1 MKKIY
6 ILFSLLILS
15 VAASAQCS
23 DLFFSEYS
31 EGSSNHKYLEIYN
44 PTSSSIDLSGYSIY
58 MINNGGTSNDV
69 ALTLSGT
76 LEAYDVYVLSTDQ
89 ADSAAIQDNAD
100 ITFSYNSVTHFNGDD
115 ALCLIKGTDTI
126 DVIGER
132 WVDPGSSWTVGSG
145 NTANHTLVRKS
156 HITGGQTDWT
166 IGATEWDVYPQN
178 TWDYIGSHR
187 SICAGLRNGDFETAD
202 DGYRIHWR
210 NDDIKINGAT
220 NVLQITSSPVHSG
233 AKAAKFPSA
242 GDRIAYQAV
251 TVKAATSYTLKFWYT
266 IKTTPSGS
274 LTVSILDGEPAD
286 ASEVSTKTFTS
297 ITVADQTSDNDFVQD
312 SIVFTSMS
320 DLLAIHIGNTGA
332 ESRIDDIELYETPAS
347 PTEPMTAAPTPT
359 AEASKVTSIYS
370 GSYSDVAGTNF
381 YPNWGQST
389 QKEDFII
396 GTDTM
401 IKYSNLNYQGVEFTT
416 QDVSNRE
423 FLHMDIWTP
432 TSFDLDI
439 YCISQTP
446 QAENKVVKT
455 LAAGEWNSIDID
467 LAEYTSQGLSIASLY
482 QFKFDDLARTG
493 STIFLDNVYFY
504 TEADPA
510 PMTSAPSPAPVQR
523 DVVSIYSN
531 AYSNVAGTDFFP
543 NWGQSTQKEDFI
555 IGTDTMIKYSNLNYQ
570 GIQFSAQDVTNM
582 ETLHMDI
589 WSATSYDLDIYCI
602 SQTPQAENKVV
613 KTLAAGE
620 WNSIDIPLSDFT
632 SQGLSVASL
641 YQFKFDDLSRSG
653 STIFLDNVYFW
664 KNPTYTVADI
674 ADVIML
680 DADLAATNKGELYE
694 ITGIV
699 YGVDLDGNA
708 GLSFTLIDATAGIN
722 IYNFADVNDY
732 VVTEGDDIT
741 VRGKI
746 DFYNGL
752 LELFPDSIRVN
763 SAGNTLK
770 DPIDVAAPS
779 EATESNFIR
788 LEKVWI
794 TNDTTTVWP
803 NNGNVE
809 LTNEAKDTFQIR
821 IDKDIPGI
829 VGQPVSF
836 DTMTIVGLGG
846 QFDATAP
853 YNSGYQIFPR
863 GLADITEW
871 VDRSSIN
878 DLSVVARVYPNPASN
893 NLTVVGSE
901 NWNNYEV
908 YNLLGSKVAEG
919 TLYNNNLSISALV
932 EGSYILKL
940 HNAEKEGVAKFI
952 VNK

>member
-1 MKKIY
+1 MKKFY
-6 ILFSLLILS
+6 ILFSLIILS
-15 VAASAQCS
+15 VAASAQCTE
-23 DLFFSEYS
+23 LYFSEYA
-31 EGSSNHKYLEIYN
+31 EGSSNNKYLEIYN
-44 PTSSSIDLSGYSIY
+44 PTSADVDLSAYSVF
-58 MINNGGTSNDV
+58 MINNGGSNATSNKTFQ
-69 ALTLSGT
+69 LYGTLSVGEVFVICT
-76 LEAYDVYVLSTDQ
+76 NQSN
-89 ADSAAIQDNAD
+89 AAILAKAD
-100 ITFSYNSVTHFNGDD
+100 TALAFPSVVHFNGDD
-115 ALCLIKGTDTI
+115 GICLLKGTDTV
-126 DVIGER
+126 DVIGVR
-132 WVDPGSSWTVGSG
+132 WVDPGTNWPVGSG
-145 NTANHTLVRKS
+145 STLDYTLVRKFS
-156 HITGGQTDWT
+156 VTEGQLNWT
-166 IGATEWDVYPQN
+166 VGATEWDVYAKDE
-178 TWDYIGSHR
+178 WSY
-187 SICAGLRNGDFETAD
+187 AGAHSSTCGP
-202 DGYRIHWR
+202 
-210 NDDIKINGAT
+210 AT
-220 NVLQITSSPVHSG
+220 EPSSPATDPTVD
-233 AKAAKFPSA
+233 AAKV
-242 GDRIAYQAV
+242 I
-251 TVKAATSYTLKFWYT
+251 
-266 IKTTPSGS
+266 
-274 LTVSILDGEPAD
+274 
-286 ASEVSTKTFTS
+286 
-297 ITVADQTSDNDFVQD
+297 
-312 SIVFTSMS
+312 
-320 DLLAIHIGNTGA
+320 
-332 ESRIDDIELYETPAS
+332 
-347 PTEPMTAAPTPT
+347 
-359 AEASKVTSIYS
+359 SIYS
-370 GSYSDVAGTNF
+370 ETYNNVSGTNF

-389 QKEDFII
+389 GYSVFEI
-396 GTDTM
+396 GSDSM
-401 IKYSNLNYQGVEFTT
+401 IKYNNLNYQGIEFGS
-416 QDVSNRE
+416 DVNASTME
-423 FLHMDIWTP
+423 FLHLDVWTADLSNLEIYP
-432 TSFDLDI
+432 ISRSTGERKVTSAL
-439 YCISQTP
+439 S
-446 QAENKVVKT
+446 
-455 LAAGEWNSIDID
+455 AGEWTSIDID
-467 LAEYTSQGLSIASLY
+467 LADYTSQSLSVADLF
-482 QFKFDDLARTG
+482 QFKFVDPNG
-493 STIFLDNVYFY
+493 NSGTIFLDNIYFY
-504 TEADPA
+504 KSSEPAPTTAAADPTA
-510 PMTSAPSPAPVQR
+510 AAK
-523 DVVSIYSN
+523 DVISLF
-531 AYSNVAGTDFFP
+531 SNVYTDVTV
-543 NWGQSTQKEDFI
+543 NTWRTGWSAASLAEIK
-555 IGTDTMIKYSNLNYQ
+555 IGTNDVKQYSNLDFVGVEAVGANS
-570 GIQFSAQDVTNM
+570 INASTM
-582 ETLHMDI
+582 EYFTFDA
-589 WSATSYDLDIYCI
+589 W
-602 SQTPQAENKVV
+602 TPQGTTYRV
-613 KTLAAGE
+613 KLVDFGADNAYGGGDDKEHEIAFTNQALE
-620 WNSIDIPLSDFT
+620 SWNNHKIMLSDFT
-632 SQGLSVASL
+632 SLTTKSNISQIIFSAVPI
-641 YQFKFDDLSRSG
+641 G
-653 STIFLDNVYFW
+653 STTLYLDNIYFS

-694 ITGIV
+694 LTGIV

-863 GLADITEW
+863 GLADITQW
-871 VDRSSIN
+871 IPIMSIT

-940 HNAEKEGVAKFI
+940 HNAEKEGIAKFI

>member
-1 MKKIY
+1 MKKFYTLI
-6 ILFSLLILS
+6 SLVILS
-15 VAASAQCS
+15 VAASAQCTE
-23 DLFFSEYS
+23 LYFSEYS
-31 EGSSNHKYLEIYN
+31 EGSSNNKYLEIYN
-44 PTSSSIDLSGYSIY
+44 PTSSAVDLSTYSVF
-58 MINNGGTSNDV
+58 MINNGGSN
-69 ALTLSGT
+69 AGNNKTFQLYGS
-76 LEAYDVYVLSTDQ
+76 LEVGGVFVICTDQ
-89 ADSAAIQDNAD
+89 SNASILAVADTAL
-100 ITFSYNSVTHFNGDD
+100 SYPSVSHFNGDD
-115 ALCLIKGTDTI
+115 GVCLLNGTDTI
-126 DVIGER
+126 DVIGVR
-132 WVDPGSSWTVGSG
+132 WVDPGTNWAVGSG
-145 NTANHTLVRKS
+145 STLNNTLVRKFS
-156 HITGGQTDWT
+156 VSQGQLDWAV
-166 IGATEWDVYPQN
+166 GATEWDVYAIDE
-178 TWDYIGSHR
+178 WSY
-187 SICAGLRNGDFETAD
+187 AGAHSSTCGPATEPSSA
-202 DGYRIHWR
+202 
-210 NDDIKINGAT
+210 AT
-220 NVLQITSSPVHSG
+220 NPTVD
-233 AKAAKFPSA
+233 AANV
-242 GDRIAYQAV
+242 I
-251 TVKAATSYTLKFWYT
+251 
-266 IKTTPSGS
+266 
-274 LTVSILDGEPAD
+274 
-286 ASEVSTKTFTS
+286 
-297 ITVADQTSDNDFVQD
+297 
-312 SIVFTSMS
+312 
-320 DLLAIHIGNTGA
+320 
-332 ESRIDDIELYETPAS
+332 
-347 PTEPMTAAPTPT
+347 
-359 AEASKVTSIYS
+359 SIYS
-370 GSYSDVAGTNF
+370 ETYNSVSGTDF

-389 QKEDFII
+389 GYSVFEI
-396 GTDTM
+396 GSDSM
-401 IKYSNLNYQGVEFTT
+401 IKYNNLNYQGVQFGS
-416 QDVSNRE
+416 DVDASSME
-423 FLHMDIWTP
+423 FLHLDVWTADLSNLEIYP
-432 TSFDLDI
+432 ISRTTGEQKVTSAL
-439 YCISQTP
+439 S
-446 QAENKVVKT
+446 
-455 LAAGEWNSIDID
+455 AGEWTSIDIALSDYTALNLSMAD
-467 LAEYTSQGLSIASLY
+467 LF
-482 QFKFDDLARTG
+482 QFKFVDPQG
-493 STIFLDNVYFY
+493 NNGTIFLDNIYFY
-504 TEADPA
+504 QAPEAAPSTAAADPTA
-510 PMTSAPSPAPVQR
+510 AVK
-523 DVVSIYSN
+523 DVISLF
-531 AYSNVAGTDFFP
+531 SNVYTDVTMDT
-543 NWGQSTQKEDFI
+543 WRTGWSAADLTDIQ
-555 IGTDTMIKYSNLNYQ
+555 IGTNDVKKYSNLNFV
-570 GIQFSAQDVTNM
+570 G
-582 ETLHMDI
+582 
-589 WSATSYDLDIYCI
+589 
-602 SQTPQAENKVV
+602 AEAVG
-613 KTLAAGE
+613 A
-620 WNSIDIPLSDFT
+620 NSIDASSMEYFTFDAWTPQGTTYRVKLVDFGADNAFGGGDDKEHEIAFENQTLESWNNHKIMLSDFT
-632 SQGLSVASL
+632 GLTTKSNISQIIFSAIPV
-641 YQFKFDDLSRSG
+641 G
-653 STIFLDNVYFW
+653 STTLYLDNIYFS

>member
-23 DLFFSEYS
+23 DLFFSEYA
-31 EGSSNHKYLEIYN
+31 EGSGNNKYLELFN
-44 PTSSSIDLSGYSIY
+44 PTNANIDMSDYAIIRLNGGSSSPDTSY
-58 MINNGGTSNDV
+58 MT
-69 ALTLSGT
+69 GT
-76 LEAYDVYVLSTDQ
+76 LAPHDVYVVANSS
-89 ADSAAIQDNAD
+89 ADTTILNFSD
-100 ITFSYNSVTHFNGDD
+100 ITSTATFYNGDD
-115 ALCLIKGTDTI
+115 ALSILKISTGTI
-126 DVIGER
+126 VDVFGTPG
-132 WVDPGSSWTVGSG
+132 VDPGTNWAVGSG
-145 NTANHTLVRKS
+145 ATSEYTLVRKTS
-156 HITGGQTDWT
+156 ITGGQTNWAV
-166 IGATEWDVYPQN
+166 GATEWDVYAQN
-178 TWDYIGSHR
+178 TWTYGGSHR

-202 DGYRIHWR
+202 DGNRIHWR
-210 NDDIKINGAT
+210 NDNIKIGGAT

-266 IKTTPSGS
+266 IKTTPTGS
-274 LTVSILDGEPAD
+274 LTVSLLDGEPAD

-332 ESRIDDIELYETPAS
+332 ESRIDDIELYETIGG
-347 PTEPMTAAPTPT
+347 PTEPSTAAADPT
-359 AEASKVTSIYS
+359 ADAADVVSVYS
-370 GSYSDVAGTNF
+370 ETYGDNAGSNF

-389 QKEDFII
+389 QYSVFEI
-396 GTDTM
+396 GADSM
-401 IKYSNLNYQGVEFTT
+401 IKYSNLNYQGVVLGSDINASTM
-416 QDVSNRE
+416 D
-423 FLHMDIWTP
+423 FLHLDIWTA
-432 TSFDLDI
+432 DVANLNI
-439 YCISQTP
+439 YPISRTT
-446 QAENKVVKT
+446 AEYFVNKT
-455 LAAGEWNSIDID
+455 LTSGSWTSIDIPVAD
-467 LAEYTSQGLSIASLY
+467 FTSQGLSISDIKE
-482 QFKFDDLARTG
+482 FKFDDVGATRG
-493 STIFLDNVYFY
+493 MGTIFLDNIYFY
-504 TEADPA
+504 STGEPA
-510 PMTSAPSPAPVQR
+510 PMAAAANPTHAAK
-523 DVVSIYSN
+523 DVVSIYSETYN
-531 AYSNVAGTDFFP
+531 NITGTDFFP
-543 NWGQSTQKEDFI
+543 GWGQSTQYAVFE
-555 IGTDTMIKYSNLNYQ
+555 IGTDSMIKYSNLNYQ
-570 GIQFSAQDVTNM
+570 GIQFPAQDVTNM

-589 WSATSYDLDIYCI
+589 WSATSYDLDIYAI

-613 KTLAAGE
+613 KTLVANE

-641 YQFKFDDLSRSG
+641 YQFKFDDLARTG

-664 KNPTYTVADI
+664 KNPSYTVSDI

-680 DADLAATNKGELYE
+680 DADLAATNEDELYE

-732 VVTEGDDIT
+732 VVTEGDAIT

-770 DPIDVAAPS
+770 DPMDVAAPS

-803 NNGNVE
+803 NNGNVW

-821 IDKDIPGI
+821 IDKDIPGV

-846 QFDATAP
+846 QFDASAP
-853 YNSGYQIFPR
+853 YNEGYQIFPR

-878 DLSVVARVYPNPASN
+878 DLSIVARVYPNPASN

-901 NWNNYEV
+901 NWKNYEV

-919 TLYNNNLSISALV
+919 TLYNNNLSLSALV